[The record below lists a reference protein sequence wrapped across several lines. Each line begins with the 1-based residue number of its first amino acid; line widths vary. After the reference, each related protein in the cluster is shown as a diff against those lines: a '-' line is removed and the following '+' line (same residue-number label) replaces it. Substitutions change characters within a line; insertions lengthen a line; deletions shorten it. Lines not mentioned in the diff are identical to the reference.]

1 MTEIKE
7 EEERDPKSH
16 DFDLHFS
23 EIYQLDV
30 EYQVISS
37 NLLASAFTYH
47 ELEKVA
53 STFELH
59 VGDLLLLEATNL
71 NDAVLVGSK
80 RTLYFSTET
89 SKPIAKPIYYSIPS
103 YYMFETHQ
111 IVSNMRRKSQIVSS
125 VIRNRKLLNLK
136 FPNVSQYF

>member
-1 MTEIKE
+1 MYFTIFELNFNFTHIYFCT
-7 EEERDPKSH
+7 
-16 DFDLHFS
+16 DFVSFFSILQINLYWNWYFLIFKLSLLFADLNSRFS

-30 EYQVISS
+30 EYQIISN

-53 STFELH
+53 STFDLD
-59 VGDLLLLEATNL
+59 VGGLLLLEATNL

-89 SKPIAKPIYYSIPS
+89 SKFII
-103 YYMFETHQ
+103 E
-111 IVSNMRRKSQIVSS
+111 V
-125 VIRNRKLLNLK
+125 
-136 FPNVSQYF
+136 